1 VASVLYHHAQQHH
14 SAICPNGALVCSVQ
28 FSHHMATSIVVNFH
42 RLNFLMEALC
52 VLCEEQAETFLVV
65 VKEVVTDFKAV

>member
-1 VASVLYHHAQQHH
+1 
-14 SAICPNGALVCSVQ
+14 
-28 FSHHMATSIVVNFH
+28 
-42 RLNFLMEALC
+42 MEALC